1 MVESH
6 PAPVD
11 EESAGLRAET
21 YALLARLFW
30 SAPDEGLLHVLAP
43 MAETVAAG
51 PVGEAWSGLGAAAR
65 ATDPADADREF
76 HTLFI
81 GLGRGEVVPYA
92 SWYLTGFLMGRPLVA
107 LRTRLSGLGFERR
120 TGVTEPEDHVAALF
134 DVMGGL
140 AHPEQ
145 GDSLETQRAFFGE
158 FVAPWTERFMADVQQ
173 SGNARLYAA
182 VARLGERFIVLEKQY
197 LGLAEGTA
205 TVSSPGA
212 ESGVS

>member
-1 MVESH
+1 MVETH
-6 PAPVD
+6 AVPVD
-11 EESAGLRAET
+11 DEDAGLRAET

-30 SAPDEGLLHVLAP
+30 CAPEADLLQVLAA
-43 MAETVAAG
+43 MAGAESAG
-51 PVGEAWSGLGAAAR
+51 PVGEAWRDLGAAAA

-107 LRTRLSGLGFERR
+107 LRSRLSALGFERQD
-120 TGVTEPEDHVAALF
+120 GVTEPEDHVAALF

-140 AHPEQ
+140 AAPDG
-145 GDSLETQRAFFGE
+145 GDGLDTQRTFFGE
-158 FVAPWTERFMADVQQ
+158 FIAPWTERFMADVQQ
-173 SGNARLYAA
+173 SDNVRFYAA

-205 TVSSPGA
+205 TLSSLDAGT
-212 ESGVS
+212 GVS